1 MVDEWPKYIYLK
13 KNNSKHFLPRL
24 SYGNIPYRNNLQA
37 NNVTYV
43 WFIYRVY
50 QNIFHIF
57 VLYIYIYIYIY
68 FPGKCPLILLKI
80 MLVTLL
86 TVRWFIVRQ
95 AVRGILKVTLSTHIR
110 SQMVSKQGLCRNSLV
125 FILHHL

>member
-1 MVDEWPKYIYLK
+1 MANQWKKLENMVDEWPKYIYLK

-57 VLYIYIYIYIY
+57 VLYIYIYIYILSRKMSAY
-68 FPGKCPLILLKI
+68 F
-80 MLVTLL
+80 T
-86 TVRWFIVRQ
+86 
-95 AVRGILKVTLSTHIR
+95 
-110 SQMVSKQGLCRNSLV
+110 
-125 FILHHL
+125 